1 MQAEQTQR
9 QADERSQE
17 LALLRERQAAR
28 EAVAEQVSKKN
39 KNTTPALLQCLLVSV
54 VVNGAQ
60 ISNYSSLKHE
70 NKVHAVLKQICV
82 AVGVWVC
89 GCGCACACV
98 RARVYNDIQRGCES
112 ARLLGTKKRRPCRN
126 SVMTTCANSAG
137 PCVRE

>member
-28 EAVAEQVSKKN
+28 EAIAEQVSERN

-54 VVNGAQ
+54 VFNGAQ
-60 ISNYSSLKHE
+60 FRNYSSLKRE
-70 NKVHAVLKQICV
+70 NKVHAVLTQICV
-82 AVGVWVC
+82 VLC
-89 GCGCACACV
+89 GCGCARACV
-98 RARVYNDIQRGCES
+98 RARTYNDIQRCCES

-126 SVMTTCANSAG
+126 SVLTSSANSAG